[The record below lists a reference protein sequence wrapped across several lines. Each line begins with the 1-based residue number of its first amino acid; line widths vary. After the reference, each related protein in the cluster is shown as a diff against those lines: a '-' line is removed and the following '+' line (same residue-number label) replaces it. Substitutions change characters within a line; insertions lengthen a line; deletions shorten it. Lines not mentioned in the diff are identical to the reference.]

1 MSLFP
6 MFLKLEG
13 RPCLV
18 IGAGAIA
25 QEKLPSLLE
34 AGARVK
40 VVAPEATGPIEE
52 LARSGKISWEPRSFA
67 A

>member
-1 MSLFP
+1 

-34 AGARVK
+34 AGARHV
-40 VVAPEATGPIEE
+40 
-52 LARSGKISWEPRSFA
+52 SFYVGA
-67 A
+67 IVLMD